1 MHSRADRI
9 FAIVITL
16 ALLGALFGAAF
27 MAWRFWFGMEHALDP
42 AAILPMILGVVLSLV
57 LGAFVLGIF
66 LYGRQ
71 KEIRGQN

>member
-9 FAIVITL
+9 FAIAITL

-27 MAWRFWFGMEHALDP
+27 MAWRFWFGMEHDLDP
-42 AAILPMILGVVLSLV
+42 AAITPMILGVVLSLV
-57 LGAFVLGIF
+57 LGGAVVGIF

-71 KEIRGQN
+71 KEIHSQD